1 MTCAAVVL
9 PVLLAASCDRAPQT
23 PATAPAGIQEVA
35 GDYDPAE
42 WGHLD
47 FRITAVYVDQQLS
60 EEFPGH
66 RDGGPWVFMDCAAAA
81 PGGDVPFVVGVRTL
95 TVPGGPDGEAPTN
108 RGHAVVRTADRAG
121 TDAFLALFAASF
133 HTDVPEPLIPKPL
146 HPVVFG
152 TEILGTALNRAANDN
167 GFMLGGGGTWT
178 ATKWLPTTPRLHAE
192 VFLNYSLATRQG
204 EFAEKDFSQR
214 ENLMAFWA
222 RALRD
227 GPRGQR
233 TPQEDPNVSATG
245 PQLGPL
251 TPIAGA
257 EARHAFFVPGG
268 KWLVY
273 ATAAQDAPA
282 QLWTVDTADPR
293 NRRKLAEFNQI
304 IYQVQSADPEA
315 ARLLVE
321 EKTPDVEGEAS
332 SADPSRF
339 WWVDAA
345 AGKAR
350 ALDGPWNVR
359 DIDCDPD
366 AVSPDSHYVV
376 LAENKTRADGKG
388 GFTQLYLI
396 DVQAIGASTVD
407 IDEQWVQVLGWRGTG
422 ANLRLVARTGLA
434 FDPPEKRK
442 TCLIDPATGDW
453 KDAGEVAAGG
463 PLAMVSPDGQNVA
476 TVVNRQR
483 LEIRPAAGGPARTFV
498 FNREDRPFVDD
509 DCVDWLDNRYLSFFN
524 PYAIVIDTDTMKMH
538 YLLASDLVPDDVIFS
553 PDFKCAAVV
562 TGEGLLLAPIV
573 QTNGQ

>member
-273 ATAAQDAPA
+273 ATAALLQVPG
-282 QLWTVDTADPR
+282 LRIIGTA
-293 NRRKLAEFNQI
+293 AE
-304 IYQVQSADPEA
+304 
-315 ARLLVE
+315 
-321 EKTPDVEGEAS
+321 K
-332 SADPSRF
+332 
-339 WWVDAA
+339 
-345 AGKAR
+345 AGVLSFV
-350 ALDGPWNVR
+350 LDGVR
-359 DIDCDPD
+359 TEQVGDLLNREGIAVRAGHHCAQPIHRRFGLESTVRASLALYNTCSDID
-366 AVSPDSHYVV
+366 A
-376 LAENKTRADGKG
+376 LA
-388 GFTQLYLI
+388 
-396 DVQAIGASTVD
+396 GA
-407 IDEQWVQVLGWRGTG
+407 L
-422 ANLRLVARTGLA
+422 LRIQTARPG
-434 FDPPEKRK
+434 RS
-442 TCLIDPATGDW
+442 
-453 KDAGEVAAGG
+453 V
-463 PLAMVSPDGQNVA
+463 
-476 TVVNRQR
+476 
-483 LEIRPAAGGPARTFV
+483 
-498 FNREDRPFVDD
+498 
-509 DCVDWLDNRYLSFFN
+509 
-524 PYAIVIDTDTMKMH
+524 
-538 YLLASDLVPDDVIFS
+538 
-553 PDFKCAAVV
+553 
-562 TGEGLLLAPIV
+562 
-573 QTNGQ
+573 